1 MALRLEASTEKRQ
14 HLGNI
19 EASAMSG
26 IKVEHRGGDVSP
38 RASLK
43 DIEL

>member
-1 MALRLEASTEKRQ
+1 
-14 HLGNI
+14 LGNI
-19 EASAMSG
+19 EASAMRG
-26 IKVEHRGGDVSP
+26 IKLEHRVGDASA